1 MHQYFINASLQLIP
15 IDHAS
20 KAMPQIDKAIDII
33 KASGLPSEV
42 GPFGT
47 TVEGT
52 YQQVTELI
60 DTLNEMM
67 AQNSEA
73 EWVLNIQMHISPS
86 ANITMQGKTS
96 KHR

>member
-1 MHQYFINASLQLIP
+1 MHQHLINASLQLIP
-15 IDHAS
+15 IDHTS
-20 KAMPQIDKAIDII
+20 RAMPQIDKAIAII

-52 YQQVTELI
+52 YQQVTTLI
-60 DTLNEMM
+60 NALNEMM
-67 AQNSEA
+67 AQSSDT
-73 EWVLNIQMHISPS
+73 EWVLNVQMHIHPS
-86 ANITMQGKTS
+86 ANITMQGKTA

>member
-1 MHQYFINASLQLIP
+1 MHQHLINASLQLIP

-20 KAMPQIDKAIDII
+20 RAMPQIDKAIAII
-33 KASGLPSEV
+33 KASGLTNEV

-52 YQQVTELI
+52 CQQVTTLI
-60 DTLNEMM
+60 NSINEMM
-67 AQNSEA
+67 SQSSDT
-73 EWVLNIQMHISPS
+73 EWVLNIQMHIHP
-86 ANITMQGKTS
+86 AADITMQGKTA

>member
-1 MHQYFINASLQLIP
+1 MHQHLINASLQLIP

-20 KAMPQIDKAIDII
+20 RAMPQIDKAIDII

-47 TVEGT
+47 TIEGT
-52 YQQVTELI
+52 YQQVTTLI
-60 DTLNEMM
+60 NSLNEMM
-67 AQNSEA
+67 AQSSDT
-73 EWVLNIQMHISPS
+73 EWVLNVQMHIHP
-86 ANITMQGKTS
+86 AADITMQGKTA

>member
-1 MHQYFINASLQLIP
+1 MHQHLINASLQLIP

-20 KAMPQIDKAIDII
+20 KAMPQIDQAISII
-33 KASGLPSEV
+33 KASGLTSEV

-52 YQQVTELI
+52 YQQVTSLI
-60 DTLNEMM
+60 NELNEMM
-67 AQNSEA
+67 AQSA
-73 EWVLNIQMHISPS
+73 GTEWVLNIQMHIHPE
-86 ANITMQGKTS
+86 ADITIQGKTA